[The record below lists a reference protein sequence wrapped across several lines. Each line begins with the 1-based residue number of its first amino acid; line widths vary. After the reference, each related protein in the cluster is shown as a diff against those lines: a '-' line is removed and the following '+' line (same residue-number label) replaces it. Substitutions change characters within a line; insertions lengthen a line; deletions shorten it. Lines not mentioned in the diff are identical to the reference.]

1 MSSLGKRLIKSAKEA
16 RMLTTEQINARKGRL
31 TASRV
36 ACLMT
41 GDATRIASLWLE
53 LIDDPTFIPPENYP
67 AFIPEDLSQ
76 NWPVRLGECTEQL
89 QLDWYEMRG
98 NPVSRRG
105 DVAVHPDETWAAAT
119 LDGWD
124 DILHCPIECKHVG
137 GREPLEVII
146 DRYSPQV
153 QWQMFVTD
161 ARQCAFSVIFGANV
175 PIVEYLERDESYI
188 QEMVR
193 RGRQFMGFVERREPP
208 VVLPPV
214 PAPIVAT
221 KTIDMTGDAEWRQAA
236 EQWLQVYGAAA
247 TARDS
252 EKILKS
258 MVPDE
263 AKKAI
268 GAGVQITRD
277 RAGRL
282 SLRKESTT

>member
-1 MSSLGKRLIKSAKEA
+1 M
-16 RMLTTEQINARKGRL
+16 
-31 TASRV
+31 
-36 ACLMT
+36 
-41 GDATRIASLWLE
+41 
-53 LIDDPTFIPPENYP
+53 
-67 AFIPEDLSQ
+67 
-76 NWPVRLGECTEQL
+76 
-89 QLDWYEMRG
+89 
-98 NPVSRRG
+98 
-105 DVAVHPDETWAAAT
+105 
-119 LDGWD
+119 
-124 DILHCPIECKHVG
+124 
-137 GREPLEVII
+137 EVII
-146 DRYSPQV
+146 DRYSPQT

-161 ARQCAFSVIFGANV
+161 AQQCALSVFISNNEHK
-175 PIVEYLERDESYI
+175 IEYLERDESYI

-214 PAPIVAT
+214 PAPIIAT
-221 KTIDMTGDAEWRQAA
+221 KTVDMTGDAEWRQAA